1 MSPKPTKIGDIGI
14 IGAGIVGAA
23 IAYKLKTYY
32 PDLELYVWEKESLPA
47 THQTGR
53 NSGVIHS
60 GIYYKPG
67 SLKATLC
74 RQGREALIR
83 FAQEHAIPYE
93 ICGKI
98 IIATCPD
105 ELNRIDPLFQ
115 RGKENG
121 LDQIEKIDAQTIQEI
136 EPHAAGLAGI
146 WVPYTGII
154 DYGSVTRKLLDAL
167 PTENVI
173 YQAFVHKIRKKN
185 SLFEIHTS
193 QGVYHVKHLI
203 AAAGLQADRI
213 AGLQDPTHPLP
224 LRVVPF
230 RGDYYEL
237 RPQARHKVRNII
249 YPLPHPV
256 YPVLG
261 VHLTRMIDGR
271 IECGPNAVFAWA
283 REKYHTYGFSL
294 RDTWEALSYTGTWR
308 FFARN
313 WRIGIQEQLRA
324 LSKKLFLQSLQRL
337 VPSLAYEDLV
347 APRSGIR
354 ALALTPQGN
363 FVDDFAFLTLE
374 GALHILNAPS
384 PAATAALAI
393 ADEVINKAKKTW
405 DL

>member
-1 MSPKPTKIGDIGI
+1 MSPKPTSGDIGI

-23 IAYKLKTYY
+23 IAYKLKTSY
-32 PDLELYVWEKESLPA
+32 PDLRLWVWEKESAPA
-47 THQTGR
+47 AHQTGR

-74 RQGREALIR
+74 RQGRQQLIH
-83 FAQEHAIPYE
+83 FAQENAIPHE

-98 IIATCPD
+98 IIATHPE
-105 ELNRIDPLFQ
+105 ELDRIEPLYQ

-121 LDQIEKIDAQTIQEI
+121 LTQIEKIDAQTIREL
-136 EPHAAGLAGI
+136 EPFAAGLAGI

-154 DYGSVTRKLLDAL
+154 DFAAVTRKLLEVL
-167 PTENVI
+167 PTSNVL
-173 YQAFVHKIRKKN
+173 YRAPVRKIRKTPFA
-185 SLFEIHTS
+185 FEIHTD
-193 QGVYHVKHLI
+193 QGIYHVKHLI
-203 AAAGLQADRI
+203 AAGGLQADRLVR
-213 AGLQDPTHPLP
+213 LQDPTHPLP

-237 RPQARHKVRNII
+237 HPQARHKVRNII

-261 VHLTRMIDGR
+261 VHLTRMVDGR

-283 REKYHTYGFSL
+283 REQYHRYGFSL
-294 RDTWEALSYTGTWR
+294 RDTWEALSYIGSWR

-313 WRIGIQEQLRA
+313 WRIGVEEQYRA
-324 LSKKLFLQSLQRL
+324 LSKKLFLRSLQRL
-337 VPSLAYEDLV
+337 VPALASEDLI

-354 ALALTPQGN
+354 ALCLTPEGN

-374 GALHILNAPS
+374 GSLHILNAPS

-393 ADEVINKAKKTW
+393 ADEVIRKAQQVFG
-405 DL
+405 L